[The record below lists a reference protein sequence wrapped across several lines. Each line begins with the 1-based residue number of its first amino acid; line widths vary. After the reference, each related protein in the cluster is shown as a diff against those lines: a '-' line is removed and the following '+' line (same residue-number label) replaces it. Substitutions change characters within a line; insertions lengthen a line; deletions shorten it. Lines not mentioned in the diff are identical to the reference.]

1 MRRLF
6 ASLLTILLAAAGL
19 RAQPAIKVETHNIV
33 ELSERFNVVFV
44 IEGEH
49 TPSDFQWDAGDDFT
63 VIWGPQRGTS
73 SSIQIING
81 TTTRSSQTS
90 YTYILQPK
98 KIGSFTLPP
107 ATAKMKGDEI
117 QSLSVKILVVADATG
132 KSAAGQGG
140 GSSSGSQADSPRSQQ
155 QRPQSRP
162 GTQSQTAD
170 ADIFMRLTLSR
181 SSVVVGEPVTAT
193 LKIYHRANLVGFEN
207 ARFPSFKGFWSQETE
222 APTNIEFEREQVGET
237 MYNSAVMR
245 RWVIIPQK
253 SGDQT
258 IDPAEI
264 VCLVNQQR
272 TRSGNSIFDDFFG
285 NNYLTVR
292 QRVATPPVTLH
303 VTPLPSGAPASFSGG
318 VGDYTV
324 SAHLSKETINTH
336 DAASLV
342 VTVSGKG
349 NVALVEAPKIKFPP
363 DFEVYDV
370 KTSVNT
376 DKSGTSGSKTFEIP
390 FIPRS
395 PGEFTIGPV
404 QYGYYDVKQRKYH
417 TALTDTL
424 QLTVLRSAQGGSSSQ
439 DSGSTLVVD
448 RKGVRTLGDDIRF
461 IRTKTSLGTP
471 SGFLTGK
478 AWYWVLVA
486 LMVLGAG
493 GCWLGLRKAAA
504 RRQDVAGT
512 RKRKATREALK
523 RLAQARDFLQKNL
536 YTAFYEEL
544 HRSLLG
550 FVGDKLSMDMAEQNK
565 ENISAALVSRGV
577 PEDTAAGF
585 VGLLDACE
593 FARYSPDAG
602 HDAMQTHYEQAVSL
616 ITSIDSSMKKGSV
629 SGAAGALAL
638 LLMLLPM
645 AAQAANTAYPDSL
658 WHSGVEAYSAGDYAA
673 AITDWEDV
681 LDTGLMSRELYFNLG
696 NAYFKTGEIAPAI
709 LWYERALRLDPS
721 DADVRHNLEY
731 ARTLTQDRIDE
742 VPEFFLKS
750 WRRAVCYLL
759 PANAWAILALVLLA
773 GTLALALLF
782 LLGSTS
788 GKRRLGFFGGIVL
801 ILFTLVSWDFARTQK
816 REALRQDV
824 AIVMRPVSSVKSSP
838 SEGSAKDLFI
848 LHEGTRVRILDNV
861 SDYTNI
867 ELADGRQGW
876 IPSGDIEVI

>member
-1 MRRLF
+1 M
-6 ASLLTILLAAAGL
+6 ILLAATGL
-19 RAQPAIKVETHNIV
+19 RAQSTIKVEVHNIV

-49 TPSDFQWDAGDDFT
+49 TPSDFQWDAGENFS

-73 SSIQIING
+73 NSIQIING
-81 TTTRSSQTS
+81 KASRSSQTS
-90 YTYILQPK
+90 YTYILQARK
-98 KIGSFTLPP
+98 TGSFTIAP
-107 ATAKMKGDEI
+107 ATAKVRGDEI
-117 QSLSVKILVVADATG
+117 RSQAVSIQVVPDASGSRRT
-132 KSAAGQGG
+132 APAQGG
-140 GSSSGSQADSPRSQQ
+140 TSGNAAPPSRSRQ
-155 QRPQSRP
+155 
-162 GTQSQTAD
+162 GTQSGNQAAATGND
-170 ADIFMRLTLSR
+170 ADIFMRLSLSR

-222 APTNIEFEREQVGET
+222 APTNIEFQREQVGET

-253 SGDQT
+253 AGDQV
-258 IDPAEI
+258 IDAAEI
-264 VCLVNQQR
+264 TCLVNQQR
-272 TRSGNSIFDDFFG
+272 RSSGNSIFDDFFG
-285 NNYLTVR
+285 NNYLTLR
-292 QRVATPPVTLH
+292 QRVLTSPATLH
-303 VTPLPSGAPASFSGG
+303 VSPLPSGAPASFSGG
-318 VGDYTV
+318 VGEFTV
-324 SAHLSKETINTH
+324 SAQLSKETLNTH

-349 NVALVEAPKIKFPP
+349 NVALLEAPKIKFPP

-404 QYGYYDVKQRKYH
+404 QYGYYDVKQRRYH
-417 TALTDTL
+417 TAVADTL
-424 QLTVLRSAQGGSSSQ
+424 KLNVLRSTQSGSSST

-448 RKGVRTLGDDIRF
+448 RKGVRTLGDDIRY

-471 SGFLTGK
+471 AGFFTGK
-478 AWYWVLVA
+478 GWYWVLAA

-504 RRQDVAGT
+504 RRRDVAGT

-523 RLAQARDFLQKNL
+523 RLAQAREFLQKNL

-565 ENISAALVSRGV
+565 ENISAALTARGV

-616 ITSIDSSMKKGSV
+616 ITSIDSSMKKGSA
-629 SGAAGALAL
+629 SGASAGALAL
-638 LLMLLPM
+638 FLLLLPM
-645 AAQAANTAYPDSL
+645 AAQAAGSYPDSL
-658 WHSGVEAYSAGDYAA
+658 WHSGVEAYSAGDYATA
-673 AITDWEDV
+673 VADWEGIV
-681 LDTGLMSRELYFNLG
+681 DTGLMSRELYFNLG
-696 NAYFKTGEIAPAI
+696 NAYFKTGEVAPAI

-750 WRRAVCYLL
+750 WRRSVCYLL
-759 PANAWAILALVLLA
+759 PANAWAILGLVLLA

-782 LLGSTS
+782 LLGSSS

-801 ILFTLVSWDFARTQK
+801 LLLTLVCWDFSRTQ
-816 REALRQDV
+816 RQEAQRQDI

-838 SEGSAKDLFI
+838 SENSAKDLFI

-861 SDYTNI
+861 SGYSNI

-876 IPSGDIEVI
+876 IPSGDIEII